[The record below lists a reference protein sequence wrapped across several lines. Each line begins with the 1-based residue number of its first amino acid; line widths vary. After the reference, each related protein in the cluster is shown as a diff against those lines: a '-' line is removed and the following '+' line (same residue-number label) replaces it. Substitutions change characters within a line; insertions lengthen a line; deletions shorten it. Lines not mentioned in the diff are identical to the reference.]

1 MGPFEKT
8 KKKKKSVDMMCE
20 RKDLIDSN
28 RALHLIAKRPFYI
41 LEIRNSIDKRSKEI
55 CLFDLNSFVN
65 LRYLFK

>member
-1 MGPFEKT
+1 
-8 KKKKKSVDMMCE
+8 MCE